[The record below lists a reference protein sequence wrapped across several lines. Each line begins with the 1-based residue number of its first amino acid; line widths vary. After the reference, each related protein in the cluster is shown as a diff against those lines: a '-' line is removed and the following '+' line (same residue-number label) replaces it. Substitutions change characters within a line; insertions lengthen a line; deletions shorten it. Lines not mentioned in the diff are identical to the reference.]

1 VGARRDVTAGGRVY
15 TVTDDLAVE
24 HRVAARGRVVGPAGE
39 APPGLRVRPLH
50 PRAFAHEL
58 PGGEYLLA
66 VELGAVAGGGLPA
79 PVRVEVTAPGYAPR
93 VVVVWVSAVGV
104 VLAPDVVL
112 AAA

>member
-1 VGARRDVTAGGRVY
+1 MGARRDVTAGGRVY

-24 HRVAARGRVVGPAGE
+24 HRVAARGRAVGPAGE

-50 PRAFAHEL
+50 PRAFAREL

-66 VELGAVAGGGLPA
+66 VELGAVGGLPA

-93 VVVVWVSAVGV
+93 VVGVWVSAVGV